1 MDEIEKIVSTPGDII
16 LAENRAKRSALLAV
30 RDGVFHE
37 EQMRVWAEE
46 IVAGLSPF
54 LGIDSYEDGI
64 EIQDQIIAVIA
75 GSIRERV
82 CEAITE
88 SRP

>member
-1 MDEIEKIVSTPGDII
+1 MDEVEKVLSTPDDII
-16 LAENRAKRSALLAV
+16 LAEKRARRSALLAV

-37 EQMRVWAEE
+37 EQMRIWAEE
-46 IVAGLSPF
+46 IASGLSPF

-64 EIQDQIIAVIA
+64 EIQEQIIAVIS
-75 GSIRERV
+75 GHIRERV

-88 SRP
+88 SV